1 MDYESLNKIDS
12 LYGTPFYMFDK
23 EAFIK
28 NFDNLTRSFRALYDN
43 FILAYSYK
51 TNYTPYLC
59 RLIKEMGGWAEV
71 VSRLEYDIA
80 LRIGQDP
87 AKIIFNGPVKHY
99 EDIEIA
105 LNNGS
110 LVNLDDW
117 YEIDL
122 VDKYAADY
130 PGKHIRLG
138 IRINVGLCDQSGDS
152 HIQSS
157 LKTGRFGFSPDR
169 ENLQALK
176 KRLDEIPGLS
186 VVSLHGH
193 TSTTDRSLWC
203 FETITRT
210 LCGIAEA
217 CFPDTIEYLNI
228 GGGFFGYVPPEM
240 GLKNVPSFDEYAH
253 AVVETMKESRVV
265 MNRCPKLVIEPGVAM
280 VANTF
285 SLVSKV
291 VALKTIGD
299 KKFVIID
306 GSAFHVKPTM
316 HNVNQPHAFI
326 YRKRS
331 CKSKK
336 FDVVGSTCMEKDI
349 ILKDIVEP
357 LPQRGDYII
366 VNNVGAYTTVLS
378 PPFINP
384 APAVLKLGGKG
395 DVHQIRQRQSLDHFI
410 IDYEL

>member
-1 MDYESLNKIDS
+1 MDSESFKKIDS
-12 LYGTPFYMFDK
+12 LYGTPFYLFD
-23 EAFIK
+23 ETAFIK
-28 NFDNLTRSFRALYDN
+28 NFEDLSRAFNSLYDN

-59 RLIKEMGGWAEV
+59 GLIKDMGGWAEV

-80 LRIGQDP
+80 LRIGQNP
-87 AKIIFNGPVKHY
+87 AKIIFNGPVKYY

-105 LNNGS
+105 FNNGS

-122 VDKYAADY
+122 IDKYAADY

-138 IRINVGLCDQSGDS
+138 IRVNVGLCDQSGDS

-210 LCGIAEA
+210 LCGIAES

-253 AVVETMKESRVV
+253 AVVETMKESKVV

-285 SLVSKV
+285 SFVTKV
-291 VALKTIGD
+291 VAVKTILD
-299 KKFVIID
+299 QIFVIVD

-316 HNVNQPHAFI
+316 HNVNQPHEFI
-326 YRKRS
+326 YRKCS
-331 CKSKK
+331 DKSKK

-357 LPQRGDYII
+357 LPQRCDYIRI
-366 VNNVGAYTTVLS
+366 NNVGAYTTVLS

-384 APAVLKLGGKG
+384 APPILTVDGRGNVIL
-395 DVHQIRQRQSLDHFI
+395 IRHRQSLDHFL
-410 IDYEL
+410 IDHKL